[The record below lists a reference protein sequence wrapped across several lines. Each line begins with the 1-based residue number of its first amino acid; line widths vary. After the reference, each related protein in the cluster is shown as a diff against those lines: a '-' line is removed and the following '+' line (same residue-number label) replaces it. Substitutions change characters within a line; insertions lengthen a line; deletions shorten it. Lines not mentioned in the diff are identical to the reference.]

1 MIFIIALLLALA
13 LTLLCGPALRR
24 CSGAF
29 YAGAAI
35 VSGAVVALY
44 WAAPEFLPLALR
56 TRLPVCLGAFG
67 TACFAVVMYAG
78 ALPNGSKL
86 TKAIMP
92 VRGELSIFACLVT
105 LGHNL
110 SFGKNYLTPG
120 YLFSGP
126 VTATKIAAW
135 VSVVLILLM
144 LVLTITSIKKVRRR
158 FQPKKWKALQRWA
171 YLYYGLTYV
180 HVLLLTIPAVWKG
193 RSGCWLTLLA
203 YSAVFLSYALCRL
216 EKAALVKRGR
226 SRDCTARRQAVFAVI
241 GCVLAVILTAAV
253 PLSARASEAPAAD
266 EEPAVSE
273 SAELP
278 EPSDDAPSEL
288 PSEGP
293 GAEPAETP
301 SAEPSEEPEV
311 PETPAASETS
321 APTAEL
327 SPAPTEKP
335 SAAPS
340 AQPSVAPAPTPAS
353 TPAPTPEPTPTPT
366 PEPTA
371 APASKYRDGTYSGSA
386 KGYEGTITVSVTI
399 SGDKITDIS
408 IVSYEDDDEYMDPA
422 RAVVSAILSA
432 QSPNVSAVSGAT
444 YSSMGIMNAVNAALK
459 KALN

>member
-24 CSGAF
+24 CPGAF

-35 VSGAVVALY
+35 VSGVVIALY

-78 ALPNGSKL
+78 ALPNGSRL
-86 TKAIMP
+86 TKVIMP

-135 VSVVLILLM
+135 VSAVLILLM
-144 LVLTITSIKKVRRR
+144 LVLTVTSIKKVRRR

-180 HVLLLTIPAVWKG
+180 HVLLLTIPAVWNG
-193 RSGCWLTLLA
+193 RSGYWLTLLA

-241 GCVLAVILTAAV
+241 GCALAVALTAAV
-253 PLSARASEAPAAD
+253 TLSARAVDAPSAD
-266 EEPAVSE
+266 EGPVVSEPAG
-273 SAELP
+273 LP
-278 EPSDDAPSEL
+278 EPSEDVPSVIPAEEL
-288 PSEGP
+288 GE
-293 GAEPAETP
+293 EPAETP
-301 SAEPSEEPEV
+301 SAEPSEAPEV
-311 PETPAASETS
+311 PETPAASETP
-321 APTAEL
+321 APTAEPA
-327 SPAPTEKP
+327 PAPTEKP
-335 SAAPS
+335 SAAP
-340 AQPSVAPAPTPAS
+340 
-353 TPAPTPEPTPTPT
+353 
-366 PEPTA
+366 
-371 APASKYRDGTYSGSA
+371 ASKYKDGTYSGSA

-444 YSSMGIMNAVNAALK
+444 YSSKGIMNAVNAVLK

>member
-216 EKAALVKRGR
+216 GKAALVKRGR
-226 SRDCTARRQAVFAVI
+226 SRDCTARRQAVFAGI

-266 EEPAVSE
+266 EEPAVSASDE
-273 SAELP
+273 QP
-278 EPSDDAPSEL
+278 EPSEDVTAEMPSEE
-288 PSEGP
+288 PS
-293 GAEPAETP
+293 AESAETP
-301 SAEPSEEPEV
+301 SAEPSEAQEMS
-311 PETPAASETS
+311 ETPAASETP
-321 APTAEL
+321 APTAET
-327 SPAPTEKP
+327 STAPSEKP

-340 AQPSVAPAPTPAS
+340 AQPSAAPAPTPSA
-353 TPAPTPEPTPTPT
+353 TPEPTPTPT

-371 APASKYRDGTYSGSA
+371 APASKYKDGAYSGSA

>member
-13 LTLLCGPALRR
+13 FTLLCGPALRR
-24 CSGAF
+24 CPGAF

-35 VSGAVVALY
+35 VSGAVIALY

-78 ALPNGSKL
+78 ALPNGSRL
-86 TKAIMP
+86 TKVIMP

-135 VSVVLILLM
+135 VSAVLILLM
-144 LVLTITSIKKVRRR
+144 LVLTVTSIKKVRRR

-180 HVLLLTIPAVWKG
+180 HVLLLTIPAVWNG
-193 RSGCWLTLLA
+193 RSGYWLTLLA

-241 GCVLAVILTAAV
+241 GCALAVALTAAV
-253 PLSARASEAPAAD
+253 TLSARAVDAPSAD
-266 EEPAVSE
+266 EGPVVSEPAG
-273 SAELP
+273 LP
-278 EPSDDAPSEL
+278 EPSEDVPSVIPSEEL
-288 PSEGP
+288 GE
-293 GAEPAETP
+293 EPAETP
-301 SAEPSEEPEV
+301 SAEPSEAPEV
-311 PETPAASETS
+311 PETPAASETP
-321 APTAEL
+321 APTAEPA
-327 SPAPTEKP
+327 PAPTEKP

-340 AQPSVAPAPTPAS
+340 AQPSAAPAP

-366 PEPTA
+366 PEPSA
-371 APASKYRDGTYSGSA
+371 APASKYKDGTYSGSA

-444 YSSMGIMNAVNAALK
+444 YSSKGIMNAVNAVLK

>member
-24 CSGAF
+24 CPGAF

-35 VSGAVVALY
+35 VSGVVIALY

-78 ALPNGSKL
+78 ALPNGSRL
-86 TKAIMP
+86 TKVIMP

-135 VSVVLILLM
+135 VSAVLILLM
-144 LVLTITSIKKVRRR
+144 LVLTVTSIKKVRRR

-180 HVLLLTIPAVWKG
+180 HVLLLTIPAVWNG
-193 RSGCWLTLLA
+193 RSGYWLTLLA

-241 GCVLAVILTAAV
+241 GCALAVALTAAV
-253 PLSARASEAPAAD
+253 TLSARAVDAPSAD
-266 EEPAVSE
+266 EGPVVSEPAG
-273 SAELP
+273 LP
-278 EPSDDAPSEL
+278 EPSEDVPSVIPAEEL
-288 PSEGP
+288 GE
-293 GAEPAETP
+293 EPAETP
-301 SAEPSEEPEV
+301 SAEPSEAPEV
-311 PETPAASETS
+311 PETPAASETP
-321 APTAEL
+321 APTAEPA
-327 SPAPTEKP
+327 PAPTEKP
-335 SAAPS
+335 SAAP
-340 AQPSVAPAPTPAS
+340 
-353 TPAPTPEPTPTPT
+353 
-366 PEPTA
+366 
-371 APASKYRDGTYSGSA
+371 ASKYKDGTYSGSA

-422 RAVVSAILSA
+422 RAVVPAILSA

-444 YSSMGIMNAVNAALK
+444 YSSKGIMNAVNAVLK

>member
-24 CSGAF
+24 CPGAF

-35 VSGAVVALY
+35 VSGVVIALY

-78 ALPNGSKL
+78 ALPNGSRL
-86 TKAIMP
+86 TKVIMP

-135 VSVVLILLM
+135 VSAVLILLM
-144 LVLTITSIKKVRRR
+144 LVLTVTSIKKVRRR

-180 HVLLLTIPAVWKG
+180 HVLLLTIPAVWNG
-193 RSGCWLTLLA
+193 RSGYWLTLLA
-203 YSAVFLSYALCRL
+203 YSAVFLSYSLCRL

-241 GCVLAVILTAAV
+241 GCALAVALTAAV
-253 PLSARASEAPAAD
+253 TLSARAVDAPSAD
-266 EEPAVSE
+266 EGPVVSEPAG
-273 SAELP
+273 LP
-278 EPSDDAPSEL
+278 EPSEDVPSVIPAEEL
-288 PSEGP
+288 GE
-293 GAEPAETP
+293 EPAETP
-301 SAEPSEEPEV
+301 SAEPSEAPEV
-311 PETPAASETS
+311 PETPAASETP
-321 APTAEL
+321 APTAEPA
-327 SPAPTEKP
+327 PAPTEKP
-335 SAAPS
+335 SAAP
-340 AQPSVAPAPTPAS
+340 
-353 TPAPTPEPTPTPT
+353 
-366 PEPTA
+366 
-371 APASKYRDGTYSGSA
+371 ASKYKDGTYSGSA

-422 RAVVSAILSA
+422 RAVVPAILSA

-444 YSSMGIMNAVNAALK
+444 YSSKGIMNAVNAVLK